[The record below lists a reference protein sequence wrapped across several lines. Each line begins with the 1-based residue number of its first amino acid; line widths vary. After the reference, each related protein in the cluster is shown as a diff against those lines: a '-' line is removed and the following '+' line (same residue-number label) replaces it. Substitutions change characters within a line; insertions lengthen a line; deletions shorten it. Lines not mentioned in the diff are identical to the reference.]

1 MPTTPAGR
9 RERFRKRGFG
19 AMRLSE
25 LKEGQ
30 TATVVRVG
38 GNGLLRRRIQE
49 MGVVKGSDLYVEKY
63 APLKDPMEIVLKG
76 FHISLRVEEAADI
89 VVENVR

>member
-1 MPTTPAGR
+1 
-9 RERFRKRGFG
+9 
-19 AMRLSE
+19 MRLSE

-49 MGVVKGSDLYVEKY
+49 MGLVKGTDLYVEKY
-63 APLKDPMEIVLKG
+63 APLKDPMELVLKG

>member
-1 MPTTPAGR
+1 
-9 RERFRKRGFG
+9 
-19 AMRLSE
+19 MRLSE

>member
-1 MPTTPAGR
+1 
-9 RERFRKRGFG
+9 
-19 AMRLSE
+19 MRLSE

-49 MGVVKGSDLYVEKY
+49 MGLVKGTDLYVEKY
-63 APLKDPMEIVLKG
+63 APLKDPMELVLKG

-89 VVENVR
+89 VVENLR

>member
-1 MPTTPAGR
+1 ML
-9 RERFRKRGFG
+9 
-19 AMRLSE
+19 LSE

-49 MGVVKGSDLYVEKY
+49 MGVVKGADLHVEKY